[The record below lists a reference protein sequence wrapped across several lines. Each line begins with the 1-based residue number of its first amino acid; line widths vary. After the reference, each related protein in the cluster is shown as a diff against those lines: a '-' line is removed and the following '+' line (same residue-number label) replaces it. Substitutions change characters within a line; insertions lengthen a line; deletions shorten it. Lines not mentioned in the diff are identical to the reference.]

1 MQYIL
6 QTILFQLIFLLVYEF
21 FLRKETFFNWNRAYL
36 LITSILSFVLPFVK
50 IQAFSKVVPQE
61 YVFQLPTVVIGEVT
75 QEELLPVT
83 TSQLSE
89 VSTGFQWQWEY
100 LLWIGIVFSLVLL
113 LTKIAKIIDIIR
125 NNKVLKHSNISLVQL
140 KNSNAAFSFFNYV
153 FIGENIEEKEQ
164 DIILKHELVHVQQKH
179 SLDLLFFEILRVLFW
194 YNPLIYIYQSKLRV
208 LHEFIADQEAL
219 KTQDKATY
227 YQNLL
232 AQIFDTQNV
241 SFINTFYK
249 KSLIK
254 KRIIMLQKSKSSQL
268 NLAKYLVI
276 LPLLFMMLAYN
287 AAFAQE
293 HPKSE
298 AAYKELSDEQLRETL
313 YEELVEKEN
322 EGENLF
328 ALRHYLPTFSDR
340 YINSRVEYYRFSV
353 YMDRIMEKRLESH
366 PEDIDMVKHI
376 LNENKQTYDEYLAYK
391 KTQESKDKWEAGMSD
406 GKVRMFV
413 ENVDNLTKAEENK
426 KQNNIKMIEK
436 DEYYHSLILA
446 DENNKLEKIV
456 VNKQRH
462 DKKRD
467 ELLGVQTEFE
477 SVEVPFAVID
487 QIPLSSECKDL
498 PKEEQR
504 KCFSNDVSKHVAS
517 NFNTKLANDLG
528 LTGRQRI
535 NVIFKINKEGDVTG
549 IRARAPHPALEEE
562 AKRVIATL
570 PKMIPGQHKGKT
582 VIVPYALPI
591 VFQIA
596 EKEEAKTPKDKLDY
610 VPFAVVDQIPL
621 FEECKTFSKDEQK
634 QCFVK
639 TMEAYITNNM
649 NTKLANE
656 AGLTGKLRVYVLFK
670 IDTNGEVT
678 GIKAGSSSEILNK
691 EAERVVASL
700 PKMIPGQHNGKPVK
714 VAYSLPVLL
723 DLGDSK
729 NKE

>member
-1 MQYIL
+1 
-6 QTILFQLIFLLVYEF
+6 
-21 FLRKETFFNWNRAYL
+21 
-36 LITSILSFVLPFVK
+36 LPFVK

-83 TSQLSE
+83 ASQLSE

-113 LTKIAKIIDIIR
+113 LTKIAKIFGIIR
-125 NNKVLKHSNISLVQL
+125 SNKVLKHSNISLVQL

-153 FIGENIEEKEQ
+153 FIGENIEESEQ

-268 NLAKYLVI
+268 NLAKYLVV
-276 LPLLFMMLAYN
+276 LPLLFVMLAYN

-298 AAYKELSDEQLRETL
+298 ATYKELNDEQLRETL

-322 EGENLF
+322 KLDNLF
-328 ALRHYLPTFSDR
+328 SLNEEYTPALSDK
-340 YINSRVEYYRFSV
+340 YINTRVEYYKFSV
-353 YMDRIMEKRLESH
+353 YMERIMEKRLESH
-366 PEDIDMVKHI
+366 PEDIDKVKEM
-376 LNENKQTYDEYLAYK
+376 LDKNKQTYDEYLAYK
-391 KTQESKDKWEAGMSD
+391 KTQESKDRWEAGMRD

-413 ENVDNLTKAEENK
+413 NDVDNLTKEEENR
-426 KQNNIKMIEK
+426 KQNNVKMIEK
-436 DEYYHSLILA
+436 DNYYHSLVLA
-446 DENNKLEKIV
+446 DDNNKLEKIV
-456 VNKQRH
+456 VHKKRH

-467 ELLGVQTEFE
+467 EVLEIQTEYE

-487 QIPLSSECKDL
+487 QIPLFPECSDL
-498 PKEEQR
+498 PKDKQR
-504 KCFSNDVSKHVAS
+504 KCFTQKITAHVSS

-528 LTGRQRI
+528 LTGKQRI
-535 NVIFKINKEGDVTG
+535 NVIFKIDKEGDVTG
-549 IRARAPHPALEEE
+549 IRARASHPVLEEE
-562 AKRVIATL
+562 ARKVVATL

-582 VIVPYALPI
+582 VVVPYSLPI

-596 EKEEAKTPKDKLDY
+596 EKEDVIPQEKDIE
-610 VPFAVVDQIPL
+610 VPFAVIDQIPL
-621 FEECKTFSKDEQK
+621 YQKCVELTKAEQK
-634 QCFVK
+634 SCLSNTVSEYVAKNF
-639 TMEAYITNNM
+639 
-649 NTKLANE
+649 NTKLANK
-656 AGLTGKLRVYVLFK
+656 AGLTGKHRINVMFK
-670 IDTNGEVT
+670 VDKNGEITSVR
-678 GIKAGSSSEILNK
+678 ARSEHEVLEK
-691 EAERVVASL
+691 EAIRVVASL
-700 PKMIPGQHNGKPVK
+700 PKMIPGKHKGKAVVVP
-714 VAYSLPVLL
+714 YSLPIMFYIPNK
-723 DLGDSK
+723 SK
-729 NKE
+729 E